1 VKRQGLNISKVT
13 MQESLGEAINSELQ
27 PSVGLGRGY
36 SGRVPYVVGP
46 LHQWVKEFD
55 ARFRVSRSTKN

>member
-1 VKRQGLNISKVT
+1 